1 MARSNNFQVR
11 VTGDTTKFD
20 AAMNKAQRELQSF
33 SKASKAAF
41 AVVGVTSFTA
51 ALGSLA
57 KTIGDFERA
66 NSELAA
72 VLGTNLKGIEAL
84 TKSAKDLGRTSE
96 FTASDVTKLQIALSR
111 LGFTET
117 QILQM
122 QGSVLNFALAMGTD
136 LASAADFA
144 GASLRAFGLEA
155 KDTEKL
161 LDVMSAATTNSALDF
176 TKLQASIS
184 VVAPI
189 AKSFG
194 LDVQET
200 AAFLG
205 VLSNNG
211 FDASSAATALR
222 NILLNLSDA
231 NGKLSKGIGHSA
243 KSFDEIIAAFN
254 ELQEKGVDVGAVLEM
269 TDKRSAAAAVTLIN
283 QADAAMQLK
292 EKLDDSTGSLQ
303 NMADTMSDNLVGSTK
318 ALGSAWE
325 GFVLA
330 LEDSK
335 GPMKDVVDG
344 LTDILNRL
352 TDIISKKDDVTWW
365 EAVLG
370 PITGGLIASRQK
382 KNAGNPLG
390 GGAGASGMA
399 EGGGGRG
406 GSEAVDAAALK
417 ELQAKQKLANIES
430 AIADLEAKRSNNMLR
445 IAELNAQ
452 IAAQQEIAKNAF
464 KNGDT
469 TTALAAQA
477 KARELINEKAELQ
490 VSIEEKLA
498 SLYKAKNA
506 LTSAELSDINKA
518 NQQAVK
524 AFETQQA
531 IYEEIRKTQQLGG
544 TIEPFNA
551 PLDPRTPKIPV
562 GLTLPEG
569 EVNTFKEHIIAELG
583 AGFTIAIAIDP
594 DSVQKVHDITN
605 EIQSA
610 IENLAVSVGESI
622 GAMVGALVSGE
633 DPWQAFANTALAA
646 IGDMAVSVGKMAI
659 ATGTATLGIKA
670 ALESLNGYAA
680 IAAGIA
686 LVALGSA
693 VKAGLSSIA
702 SGNYSASTN
711 VASSGSYSSGI
722 NDFEQREV
730 TVNVTGT
737 LQADGDQLVAVINN
751 SNKKSY
757 YTT

>member
-136 LASAADFA
+136 LGSAADFTGSA
-144 GASLRAFGLEA
+144 LRAFGLEA
-155 KDTEKL
+155 KDTASM
-161 LDVMSAATTNSALDF
+161 LDVLSASTTNSALDF
-176 TKLQASIS
+176 TKLQTSIS

-205 VLSNNG
+205 VLANNG

-231 NGKLSKGIGHSA
+231 NGKLAKGIGRSA
-243 KSFDEIIAAFN
+243 NSFDEIITAFR
-254 ELQEKGVDVGAVLEM
+254 ELRDRGVDVGAVLEM

-283 QADAAMQLK
+283 QADAAMELK
-292 EKLDDSTGSLQ
+292 KKLDDSQGSLKK
-303 NMADTMSDNLVGSTK
+303 MADTMSDNLVGSTK

-330 LEDSK
+330 LEESK

-344 LTDILNRL
+344 LTDILNRI
-352 TDIISKKDDVTWW
+352 TDIISKQDEVSWW
-365 EAVLG
+365 EAILG
-370 PITGGLIASRQK
+370 PITGGLIASRSK
-382 KNAGNPLG
+382 KNAGDQFDGNAGFSG
-390 GGAGASGMA
+390 GG
-399 EGGGGRG
+399 EGGGGRVG
-406 GSEAVDAAALK
+406 GNAADDQ
-417 ELQAKQKLANIES
+417 ELQAKQKLERIEN
-430 AIADLEAKRSNNMLR
+430 AIAALEARRSNNLVH

-452 IAAQQEIAKNAF
+452 ITEQQEIARNAF
-464 KNGDT
+464 KNGDM

-490 VSIEEKLA
+490 VPIEEKLA

-506 LTSAELSDINKA
+506 LTTAELKDINKA

-524 AFETQQA
+524 AFETQYA

-544 TIEPFNA
+544 IEA
-551 PLDPRTPKIPV
+551 IKTGPLDPRKQNVSV
-562 GLTLPEG
+562 GLALRKDD
-569 EVNTFKEHIIAELG
+569 VNKFKEHVVAELG
-583 AGFTIAIAIDP
+583 GGITLAIAIDP
-594 DSVQKVHDITN
+594 DSVQKIHDITK
-605 EIQSA
+605 EIESA
-610 IENLAVSVGESI
+610 VEKLAVSVGESI
-622 GAMVGALVSGE
+622 GEMMGALIKGE
-633 DPWQAFANTALAA
+633 DPWQAFANSALSAL
-646 IGDMAVSVGKMAI
+646 GDMAVSVGKMAI
-659 ATGTATLGIKA
+659 STGVATLGIKA
-670 ALESLNGYAA
+670 ALESLNGYVA
-680 IAAGIA
+680 IAAGVA
-686 LVALGSA
+686 LVALGTA
-693 VKAGLSSIA
+693 VKSGLSSIA

-722 NDFEQREV
+722 NNYEQRDV
-730 TVNVTGT
+730 YVNVTGT
-737 LQADGDQLVAVINN
+737 LRADGNELVAVL
-751 SNKKSY
+751 SNTNRKNKV
-757 YTT
+757 TT